1 MTETLVSIEGAPAQ
15 SRPLKILD
23 VGCGRNKTPGA
34 VGIDSNPRSAADV
47 IHDLDDVPYPFPD
60 DEFDLIVGNQIIEHV
75 GDVLAVVA
83 ELHRIARPGAIIR
96 LDTPHYSDV
105 ASYTD
110 PTHRRH
116 LTTESFSYFT
126 GRRTDYDYYSE
137 VRLRQRVVRVTM
149 LKLWRALGFEFLV
162 NLCNR
167 YPRARFLRKFW
178 ESYLCFVVRGKTI
191 YFEFEVIK

>member
-1 MTETLVSIEGAPAQ
+1 MEAAPGAG
-15 SRPLKILD
+15 LKVLD

-34 VGIDSNPRSAADV
+34 VGLDNNPRSAADV
-47 IHDLDDVPYPFPD
+47 IHDLDRFPYPLPD

-75 GDVLAVVA
+75 ADVLGVMA
-83 ELHRIARPGAIIR
+83 ELYRVAKPGALIR

-126 GRRTDYDYYSE
+126 GARSDYDFYSH
-137 VRLRQRVVRVTM
+137 VRLRQRVVRVRM
-149 LKLWRALGFEFLV
+149 LKLWRLAGFELLV
-162 NLCNR
+162 NSCNR
-167 YPRARFLRKFW
+167 YPSLRFIRKFW
-178 ESYLCFVVRGKTI
+178 EQYLCFVVRGKTI
-191 YFEFEVIK
+191 YFEFEVLK